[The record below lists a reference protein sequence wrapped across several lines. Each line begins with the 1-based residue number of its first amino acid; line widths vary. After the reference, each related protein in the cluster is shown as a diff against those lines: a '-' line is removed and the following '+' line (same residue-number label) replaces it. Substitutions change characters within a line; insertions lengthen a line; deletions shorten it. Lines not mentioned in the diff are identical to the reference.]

1 MSELKSAHPITDNL
15 PEQCWEKKCTAY
27 CKDKQAKYWGLQE
40 NTTALG
46 KGGYKQKGK
55 MVEIPTQN
63 DCTEGDHLFVLAII
77 VESQVP
83 QTHIQVLNKHSLVL
97 DQGLDAAALPRGLHH
112 TPLLFAIQTL
122 HEIILQGGKTKRGK
136 KKRTQTNKP
145 QNKQTWI

>member
-1 MSELKSAHPITDNL
+1 
-15 PEQCWEKKCTAY
+15 
-27 CKDKQAKYWGLQE
+27 
-40 NTTALG
+40 
-46 KGGYKQKGK
+46 

-122 HEIILQGGKTKRGK
+122 HEIILQGGKTKWGK
-136 KKRTQTNKP
+136 KKENT
-145 QNKQTWI
+145 NKQTPKQTDLNIECFSSKSDSLFSPLPCYKAIFLEEM